1 MMRRLLATAAL
12 AACVLTALA
21 WPGAADEIWAE
32 VDQHTVRLFHWQA
45 TYNCGDLVLAEVDLA
60 EERVVFTEIADH
72 VMPADCYCDF
82 DLDFSFVVLPSGD
95 FVIEVWYPNLGW
107 GEYQLLAEIPI
118 HIEGPSVT
126 PSPLQVLQS
135 DCGGWAPTAVPPV
148 PGSEPSV
155 WSAVKA
161 LYR

>member
-1 MMRRLLATAAL
+1 MRKLIAVLAL
-12 AACVLTALA
+12 AAGILAILA

-32 VDQHTVRLFHWQA
+32 VDGHTVRLFHWQA
-45 TYNCGDLVLAEVDLA
+45 TYNCGDLVLADVAAAGDRL
-60 EERVVFTEIADH
+60 VFTEIADH

-82 DLDFSFVVLPSGD
+82 DLDFTFVVLESGD
-95 FVIEVWYPNLGW
+95 FVLEVWYPHLGW
-107 GEYQLLAEIPI
+107 GEYELLAEIPI

-126 PSPLQVLQS
+126 PSEVQVLQS
-135 DCGGWAPTAVPPV
+135 ACGGWGPTAVPPS
-148 PGSEPSV
+148 PGPEPSV